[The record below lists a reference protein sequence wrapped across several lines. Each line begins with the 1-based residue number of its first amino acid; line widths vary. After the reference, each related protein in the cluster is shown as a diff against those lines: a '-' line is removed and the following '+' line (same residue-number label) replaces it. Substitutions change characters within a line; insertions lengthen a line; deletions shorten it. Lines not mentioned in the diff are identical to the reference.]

1 MARNW
6 KHVLQEQVQT
16 NGYIPLPAEIRNIV
30 ETDHPLD
37 GPSVYW
43 NYEQNS
49 HYVVLSEQAL
59 QRPNYVDVGRY
70 KIYDAEAE
78 SRQVRVR
85 PPDRLNDVVRSHFT
99 EGNRVAYLVYEE
111 MADNDNGMVYLLSSG
126 QLLSL
131 LPESEGSDAATP
143 EATDAAA
150 TEASADGG
158 LSLKQAI
165 LKMPGLLPGL
175 L

>member
-1 MARNW
+1 MPRNW
-6 KHVLQEQVQT
+6 KHAKQEQVQT
-16 NGYIPLPAEIRNIV
+16 NGYIPLPAAIREIV

-70 KIYDAEAE
+70 KIYDAESE
-78 SRQVRVR
+78 SRQVRIR
-85 PPDRLNDVVRSHFT
+85 PPDRLSEVVRSHFT
-99 EGNRVAYLVYEE
+99 EGNRVAFLAYEA
-111 MADNDNGMVYLLSSG
+111 MAENDNGMVYLLSSG

-131 LPESEGSDAATP
+131 LPESDDSA
-143 EATDAAA
+143 AAA
-150 TEASADGG
+150 TDTADADAEASADGG
-158 LSLKQAI
+158 TSLKQAI